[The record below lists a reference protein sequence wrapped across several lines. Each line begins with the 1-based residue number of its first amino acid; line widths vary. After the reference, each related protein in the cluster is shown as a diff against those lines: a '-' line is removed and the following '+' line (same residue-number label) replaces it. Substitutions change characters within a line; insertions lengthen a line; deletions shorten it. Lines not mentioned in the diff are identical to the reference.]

1 MKYFVIK
8 GLVVGSFLAELAACV
23 TPNNYNDSLDRFL
36 STRPAQDY
44 KQQKVLGDV
53 HKVMMYGETPLA
65 IKGPSGISEAY
76 QQQRLKTVNLEEVVL
91 PETSRSVTIEG
102 SPIRQL
108 NDLEEQ
114 EITDYTGTVIAGEGI
129 TLTVEEGFGSP
140 PADESD

>member
-44 KQQKVLGDV
+44 KQQKVLGDI
-53 HKVMMYGETPLA
+53 HKVIRYGETPLV

-76 QQQRLKTVNLEEVVL
+76 QQWRLKTVNLEEVVL
-91 PETSRSVTIEG
+91 PEISGSVTIEG
-102 SPIRQL
+102 PAVEQL
-108 NDLEEQ
+108 SDYEAES
-114 EITDYTGTVIAGEGI
+114 EITDYAGTVITGEGI
-129 TLTVEEGFGSP
+129 TLTVEGGYGTP
-140 PADESD
+140 PLDE